1 MLKWNSPG
9 SLAGEGASYFLIS
22 GNRTDKT
29 YACIRNVKTL
39 YKPSNPDEVGRRV
52 NRMISDSGLSIS
64 DIDLVLLGIN
74 GDNRYDPI
82 YYEFARSIFK
92 GTPLSY
98 YKHLCG
104 EYHTASGFALWL
116 AANILMRQTIPEII
130 RLGDNHREPVRNI
143 IIYNQ
148 YYNINHSFLLLSA

>member
-1 MLKWNSPG
+1 
-9 SLAGEGASYFLIS
+9 
-22 GNRTDKT
+22 
-29 YACIRNVKTL
+29 
-39 YKPSNPDEVGRRV
+39 
-52 NRMISDSGLSIS
+52 MISDSGLSIS